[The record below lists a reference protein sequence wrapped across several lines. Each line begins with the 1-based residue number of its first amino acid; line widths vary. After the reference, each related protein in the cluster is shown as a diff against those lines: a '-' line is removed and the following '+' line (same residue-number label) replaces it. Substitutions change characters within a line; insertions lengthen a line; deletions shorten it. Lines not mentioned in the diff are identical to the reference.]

1 MAHAKACDYIPRLPS
16 WITFLDCLPE
26 AIPSTRILP
35 FIIEKTLIPATLP
48 PETES
53 RAEGRLLSHS
63 GRKTLAFREM
73 LQYLPRR
80 RCKE

>member
-35 FIIEKTLIPATLP
+35 FIIEKT
-48 PETES
+48 
-53 RAEGRLLSHS
+53 
-63 GRKTLAFREM
+63 
-73 LQYLPRR
+73 
-80 RCKE
+80 